1 MKNYYFDTSA
11 LVKLYHE
18 ESGTDEVENIF
29 SSEDSTIIISEL
41 AIVELYSTFYRLL
54 RMNEITNVI
63 LKSIIETF

>member
-18 ESGTDEVENIF
+18 ESGTDKVENIF
-29 SSEDSTIIISEL
+29 SSEDSTIIISEF
-41 AIVELYSTFYRLL
+41 AVVELYSTFYRLL

>member
-41 AIVELYSTFYRLL
+41 MLILIMLVIIGLVFIL
-54 RMNEITNVI
+54 MI
-63 LKSIIETF
+63 LK

>member
-41 AIVELYSTFYRLL
+41 ALILIMLVIIGLVFIL
-54 RMNEITNVI
+54 MI
-63 LKSIIETF
+63 LK